1 MKSYRPGVMRV
12 NPWCEIWELN
22 GATSSHGFL
31 QDFPRTTEQAGGRP
45 EPGRLHAPPGVPH
58 EPRSDTRDRLYNVD
72 LAPTSRYGRTWSA
85 YSIFTMRANDVHSL
99 GNYGF
104 AIGLFALGLGA
115 WQVLTVLGVGAL
127 QVLASL
133 ALLILP
139 WNLYTSPVVIV
150 CFLGGLGAAA
160 LVALRDHHGGL
171 LADPPL
177 QRERAPAL
185 HGHPRRRV
193 RLPRRRDPRATGAF
207 VPTILA
213 SLAVALLPVFQ
224 AVGEFS

>member
-1 MKSYRPGVMRV
+1 MP
-12 NPWCEIWELN
+12 
-22 GATSSHGFL
+22 T
-31 QDFPRTTEQAGGRP
+31 QDFPHTTEQAAGRP
-45 EPGRLHAPPGVPH
+45 EPGRLHAPRGVAH
-58 EPRSDTRDRLYNVD
+58 EPRPDTSDRLYNVD
-72 LAPTSRYGRTWSA
+72 LAPTGRHGRTWSA
-85 YSIFTMRANDVHSL
+85 YNIFTMRANDMHSL

-104 AIGLFALGLGA
+104 VIGFFALALGLGA
-115 WQVLTVLGVGAL
+115 RQVLTALGVGAL
-127 QVLASL
+127 LVLASL

-139 WNLYTSPVVIV
+139 RNLYNSPVVIV
-150 CFLGGLGAAA
+150 YFLGGLGAAA
-160 LVALRDHHGGL
+160 RAALRDHHGGL
-171 LADPPL
+171 VADPPL

>member
-1 MKSYRPGVMRV
+1 M
-12 NPWCEIWELN
+12 
-22 GATSSHGFL
+22 
-31 QDFPRTTEQAGGRP
+31 
-45 EPGRLHAPPGVPH
+45 
-58 EPRSDTRDRLYNVD
+58 D

-139 WNLYTSPVVIV
+139 
-150 CFLGGLGAAA
+150 
-160 LVALRDHHGGL
+160 
-171 LADPPL
+171 
-177 QRERAPAL
+177 
-185 HGHPRRRV
+185 
-193 RLPRRRDPRATGAF
+193 
-207 VPTILA
+207 
-213 SLAVALLPVFQ
+213 
-224 AVGEFS
+224 

>member
-1 MKSYRPGVMRV
+1 M
-12 NPWCEIWELN
+12 
-22 GATSSHGFL
+22 
-31 QDFPRTTEQAGGRP
+31 
-45 EPGRLHAPPGVPH
+45 
-58 EPRSDTRDRLYNVD
+58 
-72 LAPTSRYGRTWSA
+72 
-85 YSIFTMRANDVHSL
+85 
-99 GNYGF
+99 
-104 AIGLFALGLGA
+104 
-115 WQVLTVLGVGAL
+115 LTVLGVGAL
-127 QVLASL
+127 QMLASL